1 MKFQEPHAELEIYFV
16 SLNVLDFVS
25 RTVCVNYAD
34 ENENYYQQLGSP
46 NLSNPKKSTKKH
58 YMSPTISAASKAIS
72 SRKNILVERNEAS
85 ESVFS
90 NTHIEKAHVDSLS
103 QATPLTPQVSQSHDY
118 DQNVLSND
126 SSSMPYDPVTNYLSP
141 RPQFLRYKP
150 NRRCELILGLGNSI
164 AEGNNGLSLSR
175 SGSFESQ
182 NAIDE
187 EDGSVTTSSSLG
199 SSDKQEDENVEEI
212 DEKSEGS
219 DGEIKGGDGE
229 IKGSDAELIGID
241 EEIERGDEE
250 IEGIEES
257 DEEDEEVEEEKK
269 GCNLKGVLKSLL
281 VLVVLVLFTLHMASM
296 NQETLFEGCEDGYCR
311 GQNNT
316 FEVDILK
323 KLQSGSNPWDHR
335 EEGHMG
341 LVAGIKGAMEIGIE
355 EGKVVESV
363 EHESGSEVMGLE
375 EQIQMDFM
383 EEHLTVIDEGVKE
396 EMKVEDENLGALAHA
411 DEPSQVLA
419 SQAEEFE
426 AVELIEGEDKRG
438 VDGLDEVVV
447 LQVEDIEE
455 ISDQMADSS
464 ELKDAETPENESF
477 QHYQT
482 TSISDEIDH
491 HNLVSDASSAFEEEG
506 KVAVEKID
514 EMVESKMEGLEYS
527 SNMTAEPVMSE
538 IMDDDNTGLDGEI
551 LDSGAE
557 QNWRDELLNHMT
569 CKTFYTAV
577 VGVSIVSVIAASLAL
592 VFHFMQKKAINK
604 DSSVIANTGSMKTL
618 IIEQKKMIRKESVKY
633 NSALA
638 DREEDGSIEQDVY
651 SSFRRMSLSSNSKHS
666 TEAGSEEYHSKAPTI
681 ELLGEFVVGE
691 VSSSLRSCGLKNKM
705 REGEEINYAVSSEK
719 KLRSKVHSVS
729 IQQQP
734 SVSEFSYMG
743 SFSHGSY
750 TSEKKIKV
758 SHFWLQ
764 KCCFNF
770 QLLVAEMLFRFSL

>member
-1 MKFQEPHAELEIYFV
+1 MKFQEPNAELEIYFV

-34 ENENYYQQLGSP
+34 ENGNYYQQLGSP
-46 NLSNPKKSTKKH
+46 NFSNPKKSMKRH

-72 SRKNILVERNEAS
+72 SRKNILGERNEAS

-90 NTHIEKAHVDSLS
+90 NTHVEKAHVDSLS
-103 QATPLTPQVSQSHDY
+103 QATPLTPPVSQSYDY

-126 SSSMPYDPVTNYLSP
+126 LSSMPYDPVTNYLSP

-150 NRRCELILGLGNSI
+150 NRRSELILGLGKSI
-164 AEGNNGLSLSR
+164 AEGNDGLSLSR

-212 DEKSEGS
+212 DKKSEGS

-229 IKGSDAELIGID
+229 IKGSDAELMGID
-241 EEIERGDEE
+241 EEIERSDEE

-281 VLVVLVLFTLHMASM
+281 VLVVLVLFTSHMASM
-296 NQETLFEGCEDGYCR
+296 NQETLFEGCE

-316 FEVDILK
+316 FEADILK
-323 KLQSGSNPWDHR
+323 KLESGSNPWDHR

-341 LVAGIKGAMEIGIE
+341 LVAGIKGAIEIGIE
-355 EGKVVESV
+355 EGKVVEAI
-363 EHESGSEVMGLE
+363 EHESASEVKGQE

-411 DEPSQVLA
+411 DEPRQVLA

-426 AVELIEGEDKRG
+426 AVELIEGEEKRG

-477 QHYQT
+477 QHYQK
-482 TSISDEIDH
+482 TSVSDEVDH

-506 KVAVEKID
+506 KVAAEKID
-514 EMVESKMEGLEYS
+514 EMVESKMEGLEYT

-538 IMDDDNTGLDGEI
+538 TMDDDNTGLDGEI

-557 QNWRDELLNHMT
+557 QNWREELLNHMK
-569 CKTFYTAV
+569 CKKFYTAV

-618 IIEQKKMIRKESVKY
+618 IIEQKKMNRKESVISEKY

-681 ELLGEFVVGE
+681 ELLGEFVIGE

-705 REGEEINYAVSSEK
+705 REGEESNYAVSSEK

-764 KCCFNF
+764 KCCSDFHYI
-770 QLLVAEMLFRFSL
+770 

>member
-1 MKFQEPHAELEIYFV
+1 MVKFQEPSAELEIYFV
-16 SLNVLDFVS
+16 SLNVFDFVS

-34 ENENYYQQLGSP
+34 ENEHYYQQLGSP

-90 NTHIEKAHVDSLS
+90 NAHIEKAHVDSLS
-103 QATPLTPQVSQSHDY
+103 QATPLTPPVSQSHDY

-126 SSSMPYDPVTNYLSP
+126 LSSMPYDPVTNYLSP

-150 NRRCELILGLGNSI
+150 NRRRELILGLGNSTS
-164 AEGNNGLSLSR
+164 EGNDALSLSR

-212 DEKSEGS
+212 D
-219 DGEIKGGDGE
+219 GEIMGGDGE
-229 IKGSDAELIGID
+229 IKGSDAELMGIG
-241 EEIERGDEE
+241 EEIERSDEE

-257 DEEDEEVEEEKK
+257 DEEDEEVEKEKK

-281 VLVVLVLFTLHMASM
+281 VLVVLVLFTSHMAAM
-296 NQETLFEGCEDGYCR
+296 NQEILFEGCEDGYCR

-316 FEVDILK
+316 FEADILK
-323 KLQSGSNPWDHR
+323 KLESGSNPWDHR

-341 LVAGIKGAMEIGIE
+341 LVEGIKGAIEIGIE
-355 EGKVVESV
+355 EGNVVEAV
-363 EHESGSEVMGLE
+363 EHESGSEVMGQ
-375 EQIQMDFM
+375 EQLMQMDFM
-383 EEHLTVIDEGVKE
+383 EEHLTCIDEEVKE
-396 EMKVEDENLGALAHA
+396 EMKVEDENLRALGYA
-411 DEPSQVLA
+411 DEPRQVLA

-426 AVELIEGEDKRG
+426 AVELIEGEEKRG
-438 VDGLDEVVV
+438 VDGLGEMVQ
-447 LQVEDIEE
+447 LQVEEIEE
-455 ISDQMADSS
+455 TSDQMAENSV
-464 ELKDAETPENESF
+464 LNDAETPENDESF

-482 TSISDEIDH
+482 TSMSDEVDH
-491 HNLVSDASSAFEEEG
+491 HNPVSDASSAFEEEDE
-506 KVAVEKID
+506 VAVETID
-514 EMVESKMEGLEYS
+514 EMVENKMEGLEYS
-527 SNMTAEPVMSE
+527 SNLTAEPVMSE
-538 IMDDDNTGLDGEI
+538 TMDDANTGLDGEI
-551 LDSGAE
+551 LDSGAK
-557 QNWRDELLNHMT
+557 QNWREELLNQMKS
-569 CKTFYTAV
+569 KTFYTAV

-592 VFHFMQKKAINK
+592 VFQFMQKKAINK

-618 IIEQKKMIRKESVKY
+618 IIEQKKMIRKEPVISEKY

-638 DREEDGSIEQDVY
+638 DREEDGNMEQDVY

-681 ELLGEFVVGE
+681 ELLGEFLVGE

-705 REGEEINYAVSSEK
+705 REGEESNYAVSSE

-729 IQQQP
+729 VQQQP
-734 SVSEFSYMG
+734 SVSQFSYMG

-758 SHFWLQ
+758 SHFWLH

-770 QLLVAEMLFRFSL
+770 QLWLQKCFPDFHYN